1 MKISHE
7 FILTLQQL
15 RGFGPKKIEQVA
27 AAISES
33 HLQSMGLEELY
44 DLLEELRNNGR
55 LKGLSSFPEYEQV
68 EHACRIA
75 GMIMRRSEDQGIKMV
90 SRYDTDFPTNLLH
103 TVNEKGK
110 LDIPVLLFYK
120 GDLSIT
126 KKPAVAIIGTREPSP
141 QGKLAGERLGEYF
154 ANHGFNV
161 VSGLA
166 LGCDTAG
173 HRGALTSSQGTTTAF
188 LAHGLDSVYP
198 PENTVLAEEILD
210 RGGLL
215 MSEYA
220 IGEHVNRNYLVNRD
234 RLQAALADS
243 TIVIQTGIKGGTMH
257 AVNATL
263 AAGKRVYAVEYK
275 VAIPGGRDTGNIWLV
290 KEGMALPIRS
300 DNQEAILNSII
311 KCSSHAVIES
321 VGSDSREDGLHDANY
336 PVGSLFNSWE

>member
-1 MKISHE
+1 MTISHE

-15 RGFGPKKIEQVA
+15 RGFGPKKIEQIA

-33 HLQSMGLEELY
+33 HFKTMGLGELY
-44 DLLEELRNNGR
+44 DLLEELHRAGR
-55 LKGLSSFPEYEQV
+55 LKGLSAFPEFDQV
-68 EHACRIA
+68 EHASHVA
-75 GMIMRRSEDQGIKMV
+75 GMIMRRSEEQGIKMV
-90 SRYDTDFPTNLLH
+90 SRYDSDFPANLLN

-110 LDIPVLLFYK
+110 PDIPTLLFYK

-141 QGKLAGERLGEYF
+141 QGTLAGEKLGEYF
-154 ANHGFNV
+154 SAHGFNV

-166 LGCDTAG
+166 LGCDSAG
-173 HRGALTSSQGTTTAF
+173 HRGALKSTEGATTAF

-198 PENTVLAEEILD
+198 PENTSLAEEIVD
-210 RGGLL
+210 KGGLL

-220 IGEHVNRNYLVNRD
+220 IGEHVNRNFLVNRD
-234 RLQAALADS
+234 RLQAALADA

-275 VAIPGGRDTGNIWLV
+275 VCIPEGRDAGNKWLV
-290 KEGMALPIRS
+290 SEGMAKTIRS
-300 DNQEAILNSII
+300 DNQEDVLNAILKST
-311 KCSSHAVIES
+311 SRPAA
-321 VGSDSREDGLHDANY
+321 DSKNAGQHDSNY
-336 PVGSLFNSWE
+336 PLGSLFNNWD

>member
-1 MKISHE
+1 MTISHE
-7 FILTLQQL
+7 LILTLQQL

-33 HLQSMGLEELY
+33 HFISMGLEELY
-44 DLLEELRNNGR
+44 DLLEELHRAGR
-55 LKGLSSFPEYEQV
+55 LKGLSAFPEFDQV
-68 EHACRIA
+68 EDASHVA
-75 GMIMRRSEDQGIKMV
+75 GRIMRWSEDQGIKMV
-90 SRYDTDFPTNLLH
+90 SRYDSDFPTNLLN

-110 LDIPVLLFYK
+110 PDIPILLFYK

-126 KKPAVAIIGTREPSP
+126 KRPAVAIIGTREPSP
-141 QGKLAGERLGEYF
+141 QGKLAGEKLGEYF
-154 ANHGFNV
+154 SAHGFNV

-166 LGCDTAG
+166 LGCDSAG
-173 HRGALTSSQGTTTAF
+173 HRGALKATEGTTTAF

-198 PENTVLAEEILD
+198 PENSSLAEEIVAK
-210 RGGLL
+210 GGLL

-234 RLQAALADS
+234 RLQAALADA

-275 VAIPGGRDTGNIWLV
+275 VFIPDGRDSGNRWLV
-290 KEGMALPIRS
+290 SEGKATPLRS
-300 DNQEAILNSII
+300 DNQEAVLNALI
-311 KCSSHAVIES
+311 KSSAPTVS
-321 VGSDSREDGLHDANY
+321 GSMDDGPHDSNY
-336 PVGSLFNSWE
+336 PPGTLFNNWD